1 MKKNNTV
8 IQKTQEGKERL
19 SIRSQ
24 QSQKSLTEKYQN
36 VKSMLYKCIAVITVI
51 YLIITMPICILNA
64 YDKNITQFGDGPV
77 NYAEDAYNVITV
89 SLEGGTLKKKTI
101 EDLLGEAKAQQVFE
115 ENAQKDFKENTEEI
129 DIEPSLIENIGLDIK
144 RSRQFVTDLEL
155 YTQGEHTILKYWI
168 TKGSF
173 KAEIITKVD
182 ENYHVVASERNYYNK
197 EEYMKKFYETL
208 RKNLILDGLKV
219 WGEIAVLP
227 CLILA
232 VIMIIVNEFFKKVV
246 SKKEMDS
253 KKEDDNNLQEK
264 VSLGTSS
271 VSDNKATSEI
281 SA

>member
-208 RKNLILDGLKV
+208 LKNFL
-219 WGEIAVLP
+219 
-227 CLILA
+227 
-232 VIMIIVNEFFKKVV
+232 
-246 SKKEMDS
+246 
-253 KKEDDNNLQEK
+253 
-264 VSLGTSS
+264 
-271 VSDNKATSEI
+271 
-281 SA
+281 